1 LGEIVSYSG
10 IVVRADPAGLAK
22 VADRLND
29 LPGVQVH
36 QKHPESGR
44 VVLTLEAGTADEE
57 VAGLRRIQTIPG
69 VVSAD
74 LVYHRLPH
82 HDDAEADD
90 QSSQH
95 TSTQRGE
102 I

>member
-1 LGEIVSYSG
+1 MSYSG
-10 IVVRADPAGLAK
+10 IVVRADPAGLAE
-22 VADRLND
+22 VADRLVE
-29 LPGVQVH
+29 LPGVRVH

-44 VVLTLEAGTADEE
+44 MVLTLEAGTADEE

-74 LVYHRLPH
+74 LVYHRLPQ
-82 HDDAEADD
+82 DDDPEGVD
-90 QSSQH
+90 QSSPN

>member
-1 LGEIVSYSG
+1 MSYSG

>member
-1 LGEIVSYSG
+1 MSYSG
-10 IVVRADPAGLAK
+10 IVVRANPAGLAE
-22 VADRLND
+22 VAERLVE

-44 VVLTLEAGTADEE
+44 VVLTLEARTSDEE

-74 LVYHRLPH
+74 LVYHRSPH
-82 HDDAEADD
+82 DDDAEADD